1 MPSCFN
7 IKSEYF
13 IVNRNTKHTRLLI
26 SLITNIK
33 EDEIEQSKA
42 KVDKLSDLVQKHPDN
57 KLYELRYQIA
67 YRRFE
72 RLLKTSNELK
82 NLQSEL
88 F

>member
-1 MPSCFN
+1 MT
-7 IKSEYF
+7 
-13 IVNRNTKHTRLLI
+13 RNTKHTRLLI
-26 SLITNIK
+26 SLISNIK

-42 KVDKLSDLVQKHPDN
+42 KVEKLSALVQKHPHD

-72 RLLKTSNELK
+72 HLLKTSNELK
-82 NLQSEL
+82 HLQSEL